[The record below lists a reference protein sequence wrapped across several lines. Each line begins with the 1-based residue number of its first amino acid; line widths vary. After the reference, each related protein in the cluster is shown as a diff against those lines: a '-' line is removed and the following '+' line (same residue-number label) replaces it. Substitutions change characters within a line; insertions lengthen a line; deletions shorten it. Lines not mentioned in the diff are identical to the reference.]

1 MDSRKSSMLTIGTL
15 LISCV
20 SCAVASRQQPA
31 FILPHPS
38 VACRQSI
45 RHKCPMPIRM
55 EADHTDDNI
64 DDDEDEITF
73 KRLHGSYQIY
83 NDEHDNTYG
92 DDDDEDELQ
101 SQLNK
106 ISWLPSLLSKRRSR
120 SSFSRSRRDNVHG
133 DAYDTMDGIN
143 PKDIEILPVLP
154 LQMVKHHDIDLTYAS
169 GVWAEGFENDLFST
183 PAYLPHTGNH
193 VLAVAE
199 PRYKKLYDDL
209 LQLGEY
215 WGQKRKEALRD
226 ARRRGIDLMHEE
238 DLPNPEEKRR
248 FIGTVMHPNEEG
260 VLAQYGVLFQL
271 RDLDE
276 VSAIASYDQFSVD
289 DVHNLM
295 DTDEVDLDD
304 LLLDNHYEAS
314 HDIVGIVK
322 IQSVLNPECW
332 TDDPE
337 EEEYLMAEATV
348 VELTSRSKD
357 RAKPRL
363 VSTAEEQNEK
373 KAKQAD
379 LSTVLSVA
387 QQIEAQTKQQT
398 ASKLADAVSRI
409 KDELRSA
416 VDEAFQQSR
425 QTSTAT
431 RLSTPNK
438 PGAVNS
444 QTSNHIPLVP
454 KGILIEKRTDESLLK
469 EEEALRHSFAKLVSL
484 QQELKEKFRFT
495 RDSVKSFGVGNV
507 GLWLSTAAWSKF
519 IDKRLEGVNAEIQS
533 DLQAELMEYL
543 SETRGEAQYDE
554 DTGQETIDFDDLPP
568 DLQDEYIES
577 QGRAIE
583 ECGPAALQRAIQLQ
597 RIVQA
602 ENDAERL
609 NVLKE
614 CIDEEKRRLLAKKM
628 LKLATADLNGSI
640 KSQLPKKLTPRKARA
655 VFERLMKEDNRE
667 RGDQYPE
674 DAFQ

>member
-1 MDSRKSSMLTIGTL
+1 MLHQ
-15 LISCV
+15 SN
-20 SCAVASRQQPA
+20 
-31 FILPHPS
+31 
-38 VACRQSI
+38 VACGQLTRQN
-45 RHKCPMPIRM
+45 RPMPIGM
-55 EADHTDDNI
+55 AAGDIDNNKFEEDDEISFKDNH
-64 DDDEDEITF
+64 DDEDE
-73 KRLHGSYQIY
+73 
-83 NDEHDNTYG
+83 DER
-92 DDDDEDELQ
+92 Q
-101 SQLNK
+101 SQLDK

-120 SSFSRSRRDNVHG
+120 SSFSRRENLHG
-133 DAYDTMDGIN
+133 DAYDTLDGIN
-143 PKDIEILPVLP
+143 PQDIEILPVMP
-154 LQMVKHHDIDLTYAS
+154 LKMVKHHDMDLSYAS
-169 GVWAEGFENDLFST
+169 GIWAEGFDNDLFST
-183 PAYLPHTGNH
+183 PAYLPHTSNH

-289 DVHNLM
+289 DVHDLM
-295 DTDEVDLDD
+295 DTYQFDDNDLDG
-304 LLLDNHYEAS
+304 LLLDKHYEAS

-337 EEEYLMAEATV
+337 EEEYLMAEATM
-348 VELTSRSKD
+348 VELTSTSRD

-373 KAKQAD
+373 KAKQVD
-379 LSTVLSVA
+379 LSKVLSVA
-387 QQIEAQTKQQT
+387 KQIEAQTNQHT
-398 ASKLADAVSRI
+398 AGKVADAVSRI

-431 RLSTPNK
+431 ED
-438 PGAVNS
+438 GARRRYSMVNS
-444 QTSNHIPLVP
+444 QSSNQIPLVP
-454 KGILIEKRTDESLLK
+454 QGILIEKRTDESLLN
-469 EEEALRHSFAKLVSL
+469 EEHALRHSFAKLVSL

-495 RDSVKSFGVGNV
+495 RDSVKSFGVGRV

-519 IDKRLEGVNAEIQS
+519 IDKRLEGVSAEIQS

-543 SETRGEAQYDE
+543 SETRGEAEYDGT
-554 DTGQETIDFDDLPP
+554 TGQETIDFDDLPL
-568 DLQDEYIES
+568 DLQDEYIAS
-577 QGRAIE
+577 QGLAIE
-583 ECGPAALQRAIQLQ
+583 ECGPEALQRAIQLQ

-609 NVLKE
+609 KVLKE
-614 CIDEEKRRLLAKKM
+614 CVDKERKRLLAKKM
-628 LKLATADLNGSI
+628 LKLASVDIHGSI

-667 RGDQYPE
+667 QSNTYPE